1 MMYLVDELTRRPVY
15 YLTSWKIN
23 LAKNIPK
30 KKEPRADTSTSRS
43 CYACYGPKRLA
54 HRPEQPLKPQ
64 SQLKV
69 DEVRVGLFQCL
80 IVHQRIFGT

>member
-1 MMYLVDELTRRPVY
+1 MMYLVDELMRRPVY
-15 YLTSWKIN
+15 QLTSWQIK
-23 LAKNIPK
+23 LATSIPNN
-30 KKEPRADTSTSRS
+30 KETRADTSTSRS

-69 DEVRVGLFQCL
+69 DEVIVGLFQCL